1 VQKLL
6 GEQLVD
12 KKLLT
17 EKELQMAVERQR
29 LQGGRIGDN
38 LVALGLISNEELSAF
53 FKRTPQAPKTVENT
67 GLAIS
72 FIADLVMKHVLFMG
86 EFTLAEVAK
95 KVKLPVSVLDKAFDL
110 LRREHLLETK
120 GAAQFTKAAFKFT
133 ITQQGKSRAT
143 DLLDVCHYVGPAP
156 VSFDDYREMV
166 AVQTVKSI
174 VVSEESVKQAFS
186 QLIMSEDLLRRLGP
200 AVSSGKA
207 IFLYG
212 PPGNGKTSIAETI
225 GKVLPGTIYMPHA
238 VFVANEIVTVYDPVN
253 NVAVE
258 PEDSSDTVDQRWVHV
273 RRPVVM
279 AGGELTLKTLD
290 LEFNPVAK
298 FYEAPLQM
306 KANNG
311 LFIVDDFGRQQMDPQ
326 NLLNRWIV
334 PLERRIDIL
343 TLHTGMKFEIPFD
356 QLVLFS
362 TNLEPRKLVDEA
374 FLRRIRYKIMI
385 NHPTLEE
392 YEQIFITMCESNGI
406 TFKKDMFDYLID
418 NYYKRLNVKLNACH
432 PRDMIDHIIDIAH
445 YHRHSPEL
453 TKDTISAAW
462 ENYFVEL

>member
-1 VQKLL
+1 MQKLL
-6 GEQLVD
+6 GEQLVE

-17 EKELQMAVERQR
+17 EKELQMAVERQQ

-38 LVALGLISNEELSAF
+38 LVALGLISEEELSTF
-53 FKRTPQAPKTVENT
+53 FKRTPQPPKTVEET
-67 GLAIS
+67 GLNIS

-86 EFTLAEVAK
+86 EFTLAEVAE
-95 KVKLPVSVLDKAFDL
+95 KVKLPASVLDKAVDV

-120 GAAQFTKAAFKFT
+120 GAAQLTKAAFKFT
-133 ITQQGKSRAT
+133 ITELGKNRAT
-143 DLLDVCHYVGPAP
+143 DLLDVCRYVGPAP

-166 AVQTVKSI
+166 AVQTVKS
-174 VVSEESVKQAFS
+174 VVVREESVREAFS
-186 QLIMSEDLLRRLGP
+186 HLIVSAGLLMRLGP

-238 VFVANEIVTVYDPVN
+238 VFVGNEIVTVYDPVN
-253 NVAVE
+253 NIPVE
-258 PEDSSDTVDQRWVHV
+258 SEGTSESVDQRWVHV

-290 LEFNPVAK
+290 LEFNSVTK

-311 LFIVDDFGRQQMDPQ
+311 LFIIDDFGRQQMDPQ

-356 QLVLFS
+356 QLVVFS
-362 TNLEPRKLVDEA
+362 TNIEPKNLVDEA

-385 NHPTLEE
+385 DHPTQEE
-392 YEQIFITMCESNGI
+392 YEQIFMTICESNGI

-418 NYYKRLNVKLNACH
+418 NYYKQLNVKLNACH
-432 PRDMIDHIIDIAH
+432 PRDIIDHIIDIAH
-445 YHRHSPEL
+445 YHEHPPEL
-453 TKDTISAAW
+453 TKETISAAW